1 MKFPKSEKI
10 ATKLLSAEDEL
21 EYVITQSLTDPP
33 KFTLYKIEGDKPEK
47 IQTGKDPIRKTK
59 RQKPINL
66 KRNRKN
72 ERNETYERKEH
83 L

>member
-10 ATKLLSAEDEL
+10 VTRLLSAEDEL

-47 IQTGKDPIRKTK
+47 IQTGKDPIELQNIWREE
-59 RQKPINL
+59 KPEK
-66 KRNRKN
+66 KRN
-72 ERNETYERKEH
+72 ERKERNA
-83 L
+83 

>member
-47 IQTGKDPIRKTK
+47 IQTGKDPIELQNIWREEKPEK
-59 RQKPINL
+59 KQK
-66 KRNRKN
+66 
-72 ERNETYERKEH
+72 ERKERNA
-83 L
+83 

>member
-47 IQTGKDPIRKTK
+47 IQTDKDPIELQNIWREEKPEK
-59 RQKPINL
+59 KQK
-66 KRNRKN
+66 
-72 ERNETYERKEH
+72 ERKERNA
-83 L
+83 

>member
-47 IQTGKDPIRKTK
+47 IQTGKDPIELQNIWREEKPEK
-59 RQKPINL
+59 KQK
-66 KRNRKN
+66 
-72 ERNETYERKEH
+72 ERKERNV
-83 L
+83 

>member
-10 ATKLLSAEDEL
+10 ATRLLSAEDEL

-47 IQTGKDPIRKTK
+47 IQTGKDPIELQNIWREEKPEK
-59 RQKPINL
+59 KQK
-66 KRNRKN
+66 
-72 ERNETYERKEH
+72 ERKERNA
-83 L
+83 

>member
-10 ATKLLSAEDEL
+10 ATRLLSAEDEL

-47 IQTGKDPIRKTK
+47 IQTGKDPIELQNIWREEKPEKKRK
-59 RQKPINL
+59 
-66 KRNRKN
+66 
-72 ERNETYERKEH
+72 ERKERNA
-83 L
+83 

>member
-47 IQTGKDPIRKTK
+47 IQTGKDPIELQNIWREEKPEKKRK
-59 RQKPINL
+59 
-66 KRNRKN
+66 
-72 ERNETYERKEH
+72 ERKERNA
-83 L
+83 

>member
-10 ATKLLSAEDEL
+10 ATRLLSAEDEL

-47 IQTGKDPIRKTK
+47 IQTGKDPIELQNIWREEKPEKKRK
-59 RQKPINL
+59 
-66 KRNRKN
+66 
-72 ERNETYERKEH
+72 ERKEQNA
-83 L
+83 

>member
-10 ATKLLSAEDEL
+10 ATRLLSAEDEL

-47 IQTGKDPIRKTK
+47 IQTGKDPIELQNIWREE
-59 RQKPINL
+59 KPEK
-66 KRNRKN
+66 KRN
-72 ERNETYERKEH
+72 ERKERNA
-83 L
+83 

>member
-10 ATKLLSAEDEL
+10 ATRLLSADDEL

-47 IQTGKDPIRKTK
+47 IQTGKDPMELQNIWREEKPEKKRK
-59 RQKPINL
+59 
-66 KRNRKN
+66 
-72 ERNETYERKEH
+72 ERKERNV
-83 L
+83 

>member
-10 ATKLLSAEDEL
+10 ATRLLSADDEL

-47 IQTGKDPIRKTK
+47 IQTGKDPMELQDIWREEKPEKKRK
-59 RQKPINL
+59 
-66 KRNRKN
+66 
-72 ERNETYERKEH
+72 ERKERNA
-83 L
+83 